1 MTNLKRQTLKN
12 DCSEHMRRYLI
23 HSPLIHLH
31 LMCLGKFDRHQTQS
45 ISERDLGRAR
55 CLLWFGGQL
64 WRQPQSTRVEN
75 IFLGFF
81 ISITIAES
89 DDDDTDEESEEDD
102 LEQVLE
108 TQQKRKR
115 ASASHF
121 DASSPDSGKEQS
133 KKKAKTAA
141 SATAEFKPPSR
152 SGTLPSRGTVASP
165 SGTSTTAR
173 SLGSR
178 LAKVAGPKKK

>member
-1 MTNLKRQTLKN
+1 MAATTAGCPENRHATLKAGVPQSQTNLTSGNRTEAPKHTPPEPRSTAQ
-12 DCSEHMRRYLI
+12 HR
-23 HSPLIHLH
+23 
-31 LMCLGKFDRHQTQS
+31 TQ
-45 ISERDLGRAR
+45 RAR
-55 CLLWFGGQL
+55 LLGTEPRRLAIGQEHEQ
-64 WRQPQSTRVEN
+64 RTTTQPQQP
-75 IFLGFF
+75 
-81 ISITIAES
+81 AES